1 MAVAAPWSTEL
12 TSAIHAEDAD
22 AAMRAGLAAVGA
34 KVAPT
39 EIARSAT
46 LAYAESVDAAPGAPL
61 RGLLALSSAVRL
73 ARHLSPRQQSLP
85 VLRAVALAALDGKLP
100 ASERPRRV
108 KVSGEISHLT
118 RSFEYAIR
126 TGDFADATSIFSG
139 LLMEGKERVMAGDIL
154 FRVVAEDMVGGGHK
168 LVYAV
173 RAWRLASA
181 LGWRR
186 GDVLMGPVIARV
198 ATGIQDDAAYKT
210 LMGIWGKEKVDI
222 AALGSNAGPAEGAER
237 DAILAALRAASPEE
251 CAKGVILALKRGV
264 ALDALVSF
272 VVREAAVRVASSG
285 TYDLA
290 AIGALVYADAAR
302 WVLKFSKTES
312 RVLPVLQA
320 CLLLRSPPTRRAE
333 LRTLTM
339 ANEAAI
345 LRDITSDIEASKD
358 LEAAEL
364 AHTFLVKGAS
374 MKGLIELLI
383 YELCKEGPAGNLGYN
398 LTLADAAVEEATAYP
413 SPIIQAPVAL
423 ARALAQSPKDRSG
436 WPALEKI
443 FGPSPTSS

>member
-1 MAVAAPWSTEL
+1 MAVAAPWAVAL
-12 TSAIHAEDAD
+12 ADAIHSEDAE
-22 AAMRAGLAAVGA
+22 AALRAGLSAVGA
-34 KVAPT
+34 KVAPA
-39 EIARSAT
+39 EIVRLAA
-46 LAYAESVDAAPGAPL
+46 LAYAEAIDASRGTSL

-73 ARHLSPRQQSLP
+73 MRHLSPRIQPLP
-85 VLRAVALAALDGKLP
+85 VLRAIALAAADKKLP
-100 ASERPRRV
+100 AAERPRRV

-126 TGDFADATSIFSG
+126 AGEVADATSIFSG
-139 LLMEGKERVMAGDIL
+139 LLTEGKERVMAGDIL
-154 FRVVAEDMVGGGHK
+154 FRVVGEDMVEGGHK

-173 RAWRLASA
+173 KAWRLASA

-186 GDVLMGPVIARV
+186 GDLLMGPVIARV

-222 AALGSNAGPAEGAER
+222 AALGSNAGPAEGEER
-237 DAILAALRAASPEE
+237 DAILAALRGPSPEE
-251 CAKGVILALKRGV
+251 CAKGVIIALKGGV
-264 ALDALVSF
+264 ALDALASV

-290 AIGALVYADAAR
+290 VIGALVYADAAR
-302 WVLKFSKTES
+302 WVLKFSRTES
-312 RVLPVLQA
+312 RVLPLLQA
-320 CLLLRSPPTRRAE
+320 CLLLRSQPARRSE

-345 LRDITSDIEASKD
+345 LRDIVSDIEAGKD

-364 AHTFLVKGAS
+364 AHTFLVKGAP

-383 YELCKEGPAGNLGYN
+383 YELCKEGPAGHLGYN
-398 LTLADAAVEEATAYP
+398 LTLADAAAEEATAYP
-413 SPIIQAPVAL
+413 SRIIQAPVAL
-423 ARALAQSPKDRSG
+423 ARALAQSPKDRGG
-436 WPALEKI
+436 WPAIEEL
-443 FGPSPTSS
+443 FGPPSISS